1 MRPPP
6 IDHRTTTQI
15 LKRTTTIF
23 YSQLGAFLVLSFL
36 LLLSRN
42 TVEEFYNALITDN
55 DPSIESLL
63 SRISISIR
71 IHQHRRFGNPYDD
84 FLSDDSHFRQFF
96 KTPVQNNAILS
107 RNSGL
112 PDGFSSI
119 IENLFNNTSMEEDE
133 VNKFVGTSLDGP
145 DHTVIDLDILV
156 KGFKMSWH
164 DLNLLKNLLVNLCY
178 AYALVLSFVVL
189 FSSLVLRVVVL
200 QVSNHLL
207 GNRRSLVRS
216 IWDGASNGLQNILL
230 ISLMKWLVRH
240 VLALLIAFLSTR
252 QKIQNIYMV
261 LIVFIRAI
269 FVPFVNLAPWVQD
282 PEYVN
287 LVFIVIWFVIDLI
300 VGYIFSVGSWVV
312 LFEGT
317 TDILEI
323 MKESGNIFLKLIY
336 PAFIIRI
343 LEAIIC
349 GSLGR
354 WVLSW
359 VFGGFYSLGFQCLME
374 VYFMVAWLVYYCS
387 ARDRFGRRVGKRQ
400 LKAILA
406 SVN

>member
-1 MRPPP
+1 MRRPPP
-6 IDHRTTTQI
+6 IDYRTTTQI

-42 TVEEFYNALITDN
+42 RVEEYYNALIPDS
-55 DPSIESLL
+55 SIESLL
-63 SRISISIR
+63 SRI
-71 IHQHRRFGNPYDD
+71 HQHRRVGNPYDD

-96 KTPVQNNAILS
+96 KTPVPNNAILS
-107 RNSGL
+107 RNSRL

-133 VNKFVGTSLDGP
+133 VNKSVGTCLDGP
-145 DHTVIDLDILV
+145 DTVIDLDFLV

-178 AYALVLSFVVL
+178 AYAFVLAFVVF
-189 FSSLVLRVVVL
+189 FSWLLRVVL
-200 QVSNHLL
+200 HQVANHLL
-207 GNRRSLVRS
+207 GNRRSLVHSLRN
-216 IWDGASNGLQNILL
+216 GAMHGLQNILL
-230 ISLMKWLVRH
+230 FSLMKWLVMH
-240 VLALLIAFLSTR
+240 VLVLLIAFLSNR

-261 LIVFIRAI
+261 LIVFLRAM

-282 PEYVN
+282 PEYAN
-287 LVFIVIWFVIDLI
+287 LVFITIWFFIDLI

-312 LFEGT
+312 MFEGT
-317 TDILEI
+317 TGILEI
-323 MKESGNIFLKLIY
+323 MEGRVNILLKLRY
-336 PAFIIRI
+336 PAQDIRI

-349 GSLGR
+349 GSFGR
-354 WVLSW
+354 WVLWW

-387 ARDRFGRRVGKRQ
+387 ARDRLGRTVGKRQ
-400 LKAILA
+400 LITAILA